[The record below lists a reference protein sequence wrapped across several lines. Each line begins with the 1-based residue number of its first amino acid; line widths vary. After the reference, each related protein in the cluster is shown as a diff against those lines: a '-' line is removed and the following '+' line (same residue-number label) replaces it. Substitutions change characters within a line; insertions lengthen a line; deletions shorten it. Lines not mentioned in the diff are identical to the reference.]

1 MKNKPGNTNRAV
13 IATVKHSIADLGP
26 ISDETSFSNRELYF
40 LLLRFRSAIISQK
53 MRDRNSTVSRYNYQT
68 IECLTLEDVP
78 PGECPCF
85 PTDNKTFK
93 RTKLAIPKTIGNILS
108 VISPGNDI
116 TYNYI
121 QWDAIQD
128 LRTSRF
134 EAEKNKP
141 VYTIKTTKD
150 GAYLYLYN
158 DKHGE
163 LITVTGIFEN
173 PLEVQN
179 FPDCEGN
186 IDNCFSPLDQEFI
199 IDPELL
205 PVIYDM
211 LLNSKYKFRPRITD
225 NYNNDVDDQSDIR
238 PPIK

>member
-1 MKNKPGNTNRAV
+1 MKTGISNREV
-13 IATVKHSIADLGP
+13 IMTIKHSLSDIGT
-26 ISDETSFSNRELYF
+26 ISDETSYSNRELYF
-40 LLLRFRSAIISQK
+40 LLLRFRAAIIAQK
-53 MRDRNSTVSRYNYQT
+53 LRDRASTVSRFNSQT
-68 IECLTLEDVP
+68 ISCISVEDCIES
-78 PGECPCF
+78 ECPCAAEDGKSF
-85 PTDNKTFK
+85 KKTK
-93 RTKLAIPKTIGNILS
+93 YKIPKSIGNFTS
-108 VISPGNDI
+108 VTSPFNHI
-116 TYNYI
+116 TYSYVE
-121 QWDAIQD
+121 WSAIQD
-128 LRTSRF
+128 LRNSRF
-134 EAEKNKP
+134 EAERNIP
-141 VYTIKTTKD
+141 IYTIKTTKD

-225 NYNNDVDDQSDIR
+225 NYNNDVDDQGDIR
-238 PPIK
+238 PPLK